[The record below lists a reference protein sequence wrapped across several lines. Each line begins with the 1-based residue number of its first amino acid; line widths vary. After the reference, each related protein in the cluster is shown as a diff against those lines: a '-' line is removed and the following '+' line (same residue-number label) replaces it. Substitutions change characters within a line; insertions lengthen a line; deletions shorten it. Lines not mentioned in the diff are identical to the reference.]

1 MKRKG
6 LATLMPLRTPEH
18 NEQWW
23 NNDNEHQRP
32 EEHKQ
37 SEQQDK
43 LPNNDKDEEISDQE
57 EEEEV
62 SDKHIPPP
70 TPKSPC
76 WRPLAWRMGFPRI
89 LSIEEIENMTNGYG
103 DEITAVC
110 PTREKHRV
118 YEGIFLGTPVMVKCF
133 PKDNDE
139 FWSVLEI
146 ISHVRHHSI
155 LGLIGHCCTD
165 ESMFLVYDFPCSY
178 TLEMNLLDDECS
190 KRIPW
195 KMRWNVALEIGAG
208 LRYLQEECEN
218 GPVVDISIASSE
230 VAIFHGS
237 SAMLCIVNR
246 ARLLKG
252 GTANQNEDLSA
263 KCGEDHREQSK
274 HILAD
279 IRGYGRFLIEL
290 ITGKTEKYLQEEDDD
305 GHHSSFDWPFP
316 ELGQDIA

>member
-1 MKRKG
+1 
-6 LATLMPLRTPEH
+6 
-18 NEQWW
+18 
-23 NNDNEHQRP
+23 
-32 EEHKQ
+32 
-37 SEQQDK
+37 
-43 LPNNDKDEEISDQE
+43 
-57 EEEEV
+57 
-62 SDKHIPPP
+62 
-70 TPKSPC
+70 
-76 WRPLAWRMGFPRI
+76 MGFPRI

-103 DEITAVC
+103 DEITVVC

-305 GHHSSFDWPFP
+305 GHHSSFDWAIPFL
-316 ELGQDIA
+316 EDEDALRKVMDSRLVLDTSDDVRLVVNMARAALLCLKSDFDDRLTMSKVLAVVRGDQDGTTVLSL